1 MSILEDILVMN
12 DWLLLYIVLLNNLR
26 VVLLYL
32 LVLIQSLPSLEGF
45 MMFNMLLEVG
55 IKSLLFLWYYLLR
68 LVLLESTNIRL
79 FREKKKGWPW
89 LVLLWRV
96 EYRLAKVLVS
106 CYHWNS
112 SMCSV
117 SKFARFSMLCN
128 KSSLVLYTT

>member
-12 DWLLLYIVLLNNLR
+12 DWLLLYIVLLNDFR

-45 MMFNMLLEVG
+45 VMFNMLLEVG

-79 FREKKKGWPW
+79 FREKKKG
-89 LVLLWRV
+89 
-96 EYRLAKVLVS
+96 
-106 CYHWNS
+106 
-112 SMCSV
+112 
-117 SKFARFSMLCN
+117 
-128 KSSLVLYTT
+128 